1 MPGFAPDDPD
11 SRGTGALVSG
21 VIRQASHDDLDA
33 VTFDGGE
40 GILFRASLDGGVSRG
55 EAHGRP

>member
-1 MPGFAPDDPD
+1 MPGLAPDDAD
-11 SRGTGALVSG
+11 SRGMGAPVSG
-21 VIRQASHDDLDA
+21 VIRQASHGDLDA
-33 VTFDGGE
+33 LTFTAGE